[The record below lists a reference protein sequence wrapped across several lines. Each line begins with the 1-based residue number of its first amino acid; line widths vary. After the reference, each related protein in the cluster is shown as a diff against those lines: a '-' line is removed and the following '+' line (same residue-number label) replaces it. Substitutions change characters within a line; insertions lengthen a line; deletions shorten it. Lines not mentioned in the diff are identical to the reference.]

1 MSQETSAPP
10 PEGAPAAGAPE
21 VAAATPAGEIA
32 PPKEGGKST
41 HFIFDHKI
49 FTLPNCKFVR
59 EPDKLEQGLSIELGE
74 HRAFLSITILQ
85 KMFPDMSE
93 DDKRLINL
101 AARSLA
107 YVSEIVPGDS
117 IPNEIL
123 DGSASWKVDP
133 IHKDRARG
141 RIVAALLSQDGGDLD
156 QALIQGGLSPRLA
169 EPGFK
174 EKLDAENARLLV
186 AMGVPADHKEEYK
199 ARFERVAREFA
210 YIEGLRD
217 RYGQVNSIVE
227 KLAKAAKAYRKA
239 GALGEEIYRVRI
251 LIRKPVEDYRG
262 LFYNVDG
269 QAAEIKAIARKTDQI
284 IDFIRQ
290 TRDQLHVRLLLWDPI
305 VAAWKSEM
313 ADNRSRGLEILLKN
327 TYRFVAHYFPADEEW
342 SLSR

>member
-1 MSQETSAPP
+1 M
-10 PEGAPAAGAPE
+10 
-21 VAAATPAGEIA
+21 
-32 PPKEGGKST
+32 
-41 HFIFDHKI
+41 
-49 FTLPNCKFVR
+49 R

-93 DDKRLINL
+93 DDKRLIAL

-107 YVSEIVPGDS
+107 FVSEIVPGDS

-123 DGSASWKVDP
+123 NGTASWKVDP

-141 RIVAALLSQDGGDLD
+141 RIVAALLAQDGGDLD
-156 QALIQGGLSPRLA
+156 QALVQGGLSPRLS

-174 EKLDAENARLLV
+174 EKLDSEHARLL
-186 AMGVPADHKEEYK
+186 AALGVSADQKEQYK
-199 ARFERVAREFA
+199 ARFERVSREFA

-217 RYGQVNSIVE
+217 RYAQVSSIVE

-251 LIRKPVEDYRG
+251 LIRKPVEEYRG

-269 QAAEIKAIARKTDQI
+269 QVAEIKAVARKTDQI
-284 IDFIRQ
+284 VDFVRQ

-305 VAAWKSEM
+305 VAAWKSEQ
-313 ADNRSRGLEILLKN
+313 ADGRSRSLEILMKN

>member
-1 MSQETSAPP
+1 MSQETSAPE
-10 PEGAPAAGAPE
+10 EG
-21 VAAATPAGEIA
+21 ATPATTAESPAPPGEIA
-32 PPKEGGKST
+32 APKEGGKST

-49 FTLPNCKFVR
+49 FALPNCKFVR

-93 DDKRLINL
+93 DDKRLIAL
-101 AARSLA
+101 ASRSLA
-107 YVSEIVPGDS
+107 YVGEIAPGDS

-141 RIVAALLSQDGGDLD
+141 RVVAALLAQDGGDLD
-156 QALIQGGLSPRLA
+156 QALVQGGLSPRLN

-174 EKLDAENARLLV
+174 EKLDAEHERLLV
-186 AMGVPADHKEEYK
+186 SLGVPADQNAQYK

-217 RYGQVNSIVE
+217 RYAQVNSIVE

-251 LIRKPVEDYRG
+251 LIRKPVEEYRG

-269 QAAEIKAIARKTDQI
+269 QAAEIKAVARKTDQI
-284 IDFIRQ
+284 VDFIRQ

-305 VAAWKSEM
+305 VAAWKNEQ
-313 ADNRSRGLEILLKN
+313 ADGRSRPLEMLLKN

>member
-1 MSQETSAPP
+1 MSQDTSVPQ
-10 PEGAPAAGAPE
+10 EGAVPAGATE
-21 VAAATPAGEIA
+21 ATTPGEIA
-32 PPKEGGKST
+32 APKEGGKST

-93 DDKRLINL
+93 DDKRLIAL

-141 RIVAALLSQDGGDLD
+141 RIVAALLAQDGGDLD
-156 QALIQGGLSPRLA
+156 QALVQGGLSPRLG

-174 EKLDAENARLLV
+174 EKLDSEHARLL
-186 AMGVPADHKEEYK
+186 ATLGVPADQKEQYK
-199 ARFERVAREFA
+199 AKFERVSREFA

-217 RYGQVNSIVE
+217 RYAQVSSIVE

-251 LIRKPVEDYRG
+251 LIRKPVEEYRG

-269 QAAEIKAIARKTDQI
+269 QASEIKAVARKTDQI
-284 IDFIRQ
+284 VDFIRQ

-305 VAAWKSEM
+305 IAAWKSEQG
-313 ADNRSRGLEILLKN
+313 DTRSRSLEILMKS

>member
-1 MSQETSAPP
+1 MSQDTSRPQEDIVPAGAAETAAPP
-10 PEGAPAAGAPE
+10 
-21 VAAATPAGEIA
+21 GEIA
-32 PPKEGGKST
+32 APKEGGKST

-49 FTLPNCKFVR
+49 FSLPNCKFVR
-59 EPDKLEQGLSIELGE
+59 EPDKLEQGLSIELGD

-93 DDKRLINL
+93 DDKRLIAL

-107 YVSEIVPGDS
+107 YVSEIMPGDS

-141 RIVAALLSQDGGDLD
+141 RIVAALLAQDGGDLD
-156 QALIQGGLSPRLA
+156 QTLVQGGLSPRLG

-174 EKLDAENARLLV
+174 EKLDSEHARLL
-186 AMGVPADHKEEYK
+186 AGLGVPADQAEQYK
-199 ARFERVAREFA
+199 AKFERVSREFA

-217 RYGQVNSIVE
+217 RYAQVSSIVE

-251 LIRKPVEDYRG
+251 LIRKPVEEYRG

-269 QAAEIKAIARKTDQI
+269 QAAEIKAVARKTDQI
-284 IDFIRQ
+284 VDFIRQ

-305 VAAWKSEM
+305 VTAWKSEQ
-313 ADNRSRGLEILLKN
+313 ADGRSRSLEVLMKS

>member
-1 MSQETSAPP
+1 MSQDTSVPQEDAVPAGTADTTPP
-10 PEGAPAAGAPE
+10 
-21 VAAATPAGEIA
+21 GEIA
-32 PPKEGGKST
+32 APKEGGKST
-41 HFIFDHKI
+41 HFLFDHKI
-49 FTLPNCKFVR
+49 FSLPNCKFVR

-85 KMFPDMSE
+85 KMFPDMSD
-93 DDKRLINL
+93 DDKRLIAL

-107 YVSEIVPGDS
+107 FVSEIAPGDS

-141 RIVAALLSQDGGDLD
+141 RIVAALLAQDGGDLD
-156 QALIQGGLSPRLA
+156 QALVQGGLSPRLS

-174 EKLDAENARLLV
+174 EKLDSEHARLL
-186 AMGVPADHKEEYK
+186 ATLGVPADQKEQYK
-199 ARFERVAREFA
+199 AKFERVSREFA

-217 RYGQVNSIVE
+217 RYAQVSSIVE

-251 LIRKPVEDYRG
+251 LIRKPVEEYRG

-269 QAAEIKAIARKTDQI
+269 QAAEIKAVARKTDQI
-284 IDFIRQ
+284 VDFIRQ

-305 VAAWKSEM
+305 VTAWKSEQ
-313 ADNRSRGLEILLKN
+313 ADGRSRALEVLMKS

>member
-1 MSQETSAPP
+1 MSQDTSVPQEEIVPAGTAEAAPP
-10 PEGAPAAGAPE
+10 
-21 VAAATPAGEIA
+21 GEIA
-32 PPKEGGKST
+32 APKEGGKST

-93 DDKRLINL
+93 DDKRLIAL

-107 YVSEIVPGDS
+107 FVSEIVPGDS

-123 DGSASWKVDP
+123 DGTASWKVDP

-141 RIVAALLSQDGGDLD
+141 RIVAALLAQDGGDLD
-156 QALIQGGLSPRLA
+156 QALVQGGLSPRLS

-174 EKLDAENARLLV
+174 EKLDSEHARLL
-186 AMGVPADHKEEYK
+186 ATLGVPSDQKEQYK
-199 ARFERVAREFA
+199 AKFERVSREFA

-217 RYGQVNSIVE
+217 RYAQVSSIVE

-251 LIRKPVEDYRG
+251 LIRKPVEEYRG

-269 QAAEIKAIARKTDQI
+269 QAAEIKAVARKTDQI
-284 IDFIRQ
+284 VDFIRQ

-305 VAAWKSEM
+305 VAAWKSEQG
-313 ADNRSRGLEILLKN
+313 DTRSRSLEVLMKS

>member
-1 MSQETSAPP
+1 MIQEPPAPEEGAESAAAADSSAPP
-10 PEGAPAAGAPE
+10 GDIAA
-21 VAAATPAGEIA
+21 
-32 PPKEGGKST
+32 PKEGGKST

-49 FTLPNCKFVR
+49 FALPNCKFVR

-85 KMFPDMSE
+85 KMFPDMTD
-93 DDKRLINL
+93 DDKRLVAL

-107 YVSEIVPGDS
+107 YVNEIAPGDS

-133 IHKDRARG
+133 FHKDRARG
-141 RIVAALLSQDGGDLD
+141 RIVAALLAQDGGDLD
-156 QALIQGGLSPRLA
+156 QALVQGGLSARLS

-174 EKLDAENARLLV
+174 EKLDSEHMRLL
-186 AMGVPADHKEEYK
+186 AALGVPADQNAQYK
-199 ARFERVAREFA
+199 AKFERVAREYA

-217 RYGQVNSIVE
+217 RYAQVNSIVE

-251 LIRKPVEDYRG
+251 LIRKPVEEYRG
-262 LFYNVDG
+262 LFYNADG
-269 QAAEIKAIARKTDQI
+269 QAAEIKAVARKTDQI
-284 IDFIRQ
+284 VDFIRE

-305 VAAWKSEM
+305 IVAWKNEL
-313 ADNRSRGLEILLKN
+313 ADGRSRSLETLLKS